1 MRFRLFL
8 ILLALTAVVSAKDS
22 PAALRQVEVSADA
35 DANQVSATAV
45 DLVFFHDRAAVAAAP
60 KTGPE
65 WFAQKSTLLS
75 QLGPTIDVVSLQ
87 VPPGTALSAVALP
100 SRHRRAV
107 AVQLYANYIA
117 PDGQPALNLSS
128 FRHAIVRLRS
138 STIDVVEHRKPA
150 GG

>member
-8 ILLALTAVVSAKDS
+8 TLFALIATVSAQDS
-22 PAALRQVEVSADA
+22 SAALRQVHVSADA

-45 DLVFFHDRAAVAAAP
+45 DLVFFYDRAGVAVAP
-60 KTGPE
+60 KTAPE
-65 WFAQKSTLLS
+65 WFAQKNAIVSS
-75 QLGPTIDVVSLQ
+75 LGRSVDVVSLQ

-117 PDGQPALNLSS
+117 RDGQPVLNLSS
-128 FRHAIVRLRS
+128 FRHAIVRLKS
-138 STIDVVEHRKPA
+138 ATIEVVEHRKPDRL
-150 GG
+150 